1 MTTMLF
7 EALVSQK
14 MKDVLVD
21 AATHFIAVTA
31 PSWPRPARRAAARV
45 RAHLDQSTTTS
56 YIDPGAPWQQN
67 PFVGCVQEF
76 LRVQGILA

>member
-21 AATHFIAVTA
+21 AATHFIA
-31 PSWPRPARRAAARV
+31 RDRAKLADGLLGERL
-45 RAHLDQSTTTS
+45 RALGL
-56 YIDPGAPWQQN
+56 I
-67 PFVGCVQEF
+67 
-76 LRVQGILA
+76 